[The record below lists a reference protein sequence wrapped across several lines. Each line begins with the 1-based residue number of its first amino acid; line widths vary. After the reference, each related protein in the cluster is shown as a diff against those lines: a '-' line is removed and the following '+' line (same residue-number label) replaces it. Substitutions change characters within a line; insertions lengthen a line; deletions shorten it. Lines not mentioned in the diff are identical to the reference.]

1 MNCNGKVSV
10 VVPVYNV
17 ESYLEKCMDSIVGQT
32 YSNLEIIL
40 VNDGSTDGSC
50 EICEKYAGRDGRI
63 KLISKKNG
71 GLSDARNAGLDAA
84 SGEYLFFVDSD
95 DFLELNAI
103 SELVS
108 RAKAYEADVVVCNYT
123 YAHEKDGNLIPLR
136 SSAEALEVYETGTD
150 FYRQCCRDNNR
161 LGHSNLAWGKLYR
174 MNLFKDIRFPVG
186 KIHEDEMTIYK
197 VLAEAL
203 RTVYL
208 DDVLYYYVV
217 RAGSIMSVKSP
228 EQDLHRIEAYE
239 ERYRFFE
246 ARNENEIVN
255 HTLSLLLGGYI
266 LDYYRIDNP
275 ETKKELYEK
284 CKGVFREERKR
295 FHFLKKCQYVLF
307 LGSPKIYRI
316 VRRMDG

>member
-40 VNDGSTDGSC
+40 VNDRSTDGSC

-150 FYRQCCRDNNR
+150 FYRQC
-161 LGHSNLAWGKLYR
+161 
-174 MNLFKDIRFPVG
+174 
-186 KIHEDEMTIYK
+186 
-197 VLAEAL
+197 
-203 RTVYL
+203 
-208 DDVLYYYVV
+208 
-217 RAGSIMSVKSP
+217 
-228 EQDLHRIEAYE
+228 
-239 ERYRFFE
+239 
-246 ARNENEIVN
+246 
-255 HTLSLLLGGYI
+255 
-266 LDYYRIDNP
+266 
-275 ETKKELYEK
+275 
-284 CKGVFREERKR
+284 
-295 FHFLKKCQYVLF
+295 
-307 LGSPKIYRI
+307 
-316 VRRMDG
+316 